1 MENDAMIMEQGDGQ
15 PAGEGTA
22 ENGSGNFEMDLYTLQ
37 FRWIPSLIDAVVK
50 GNLPCQ
56 ALADVPWW
64 EKCLKEQG
72 MTKADFSFEEI
83 KAEVKKISEE
93 KGRICLTFPY
103 PKRAPLAKYA
113 VIDLLASGGSTI
125 THWKCPSMTHGCLDR
140 RMFTG
145 TATSVRC
152 LIARRWRILR
162 GRLIDLVMLINLT
175 SAPLLKERELYGDAS
190 DLAMM
195 NRIPIAVDFT
205 SETLDWWR
213 QSVTFTPDEYES
225 VLSRDMEP

>member
-1 MENDAMIMEQGDGQ
+1 
-15 PAGEGTA
+15 
-22 ENGSGNFEMDLYTLQ
+22 MDLYTLQ
-37 FRWIPSLIDAVVK
+37 FRWIPSLIDAVAK

-113 VIDLLASGGSTI
+113 VIDLLASGSFSRSFI
-125 THWKCPSMTHGCLDR
+125 TSISLSAWSA
-140 RMFTG
+140 
-145 TATSVRC
+145 ATR
-152 LIARRWRILR
+152 
-162 GRLIDLVMLINLT
+162 
-175 SAPLLKERELYGDAS
+175 
-190 DLAMM
+190 
-195 NRIPIAVDFT
+195 
-205 SETLDWWR
+205 
-213 QSVTFTPDEYES
+213 
-225 VLSRDMEP
+225 

>member
-1 MENDAMIMEQGDGQ
+1 M
-15 PAGEGTA
+15 
-22 ENGSGNFEMDLYTLQ
+22 
-37 FRWIPSLIDAVVK
+37 VK

-113 VIDLLASGGSTI
+113 VIDLLASWRINYYTLEMSLDDTWVLGSQDVHRHSYIRQVPDCQT
-125 THWKCPSMTHGCLDR
+125 MG
-140 RMFTG
+140 
-145 TATSVRC
+145 
-152 LIARRWRILR
+152 ILR
-162 GRLIDLVMLINLT
+162 GRLIDLVMLIDLM

-195 NRIPIAVDFT
+195 NRIPITFDFT

-225 VLSRDMEP
+225 VLSRDMES